1 MKESTRN
8 QLIEWAEK
16 YNDPEYFRE
25 DPVMFP
31 RKFAQDMAE
40 GRAVLQDVEIAALF
54 AAHFA
59 WVKTRTASFGAEREK
74 APAASVNA

>member
-1 MKESTRN
+1 MKESVKQ

-16 YNDPEYFRE
+16 YNDPVYFQE

-54 AAHFA
+54 AAHL
-59 WVKTRTASFGAEREK
+59 RGAGAR
-74 APAASVNA
+74 

>member
-31 RKFAQDMAE
+31 RKFAEDMAE

-59 WVKTRTASFGAEREK
+59 WGVAR
-74 APAASVNA
+74 